1 MGLPLHLPPFNRH
14 VLTDKRNINI
24 KLLGELAP
32 VSNVCFLNET
42 QPKKVLCV
50 EEWGAAYI
58 LMFVWLIG
66 CLVGLVVWVGW
77 LGWLFGLFGWVG
89 CLVGFV
95 AGFWHGMKEKGCNG
109 LIYN

>member
-1 MGLPLHLPPFNRH
+1 MISQIKG
-14 VLTDKRNINI
+14 TSTC

-42 QPKKVLCV
+42 QPRKVLCV
-50 EEWGAAYI
+50 EAWGAAYI

-66 CLVGLVVWVGW
+66 CLVGLVGWLFGWVVW
-77 LGWLFGLFGWVG
+77 LGWLVGLVVS
-89 CLVGFV
+89 LVGLV